1 MSSKL
6 RYKNALYGFINS
18 TYNTT
23 YNMNMTSEELTLS
36 LGDPSTSID
45 LHYIMYI
52 LTIIVG
58 IIGLIIITHACY
70 STILDFK
77 EGKYS
82 TNKYVSLL
90 RNVFKKYK
98 TDVLLPMHK
107 AKASPFIGPYPA
119 TENPPKLEDSNITFR
134 FHRHKLSFNEPE
146 TYITITINESK

>member
-6 RYKNALYGFINS
+6 RYKNALYGFTNYTYNS
-18 TYNTT
+18 TYNT
-23 YNMNMTSEELTLS
+23 NMTSEELTLS

-52 LTIIVG
+52 LTIIAG
-58 IIGLIIITHACY
+58 IIGLIITMYACY
-70 STILDFK
+70 RTIK

-90 RNVFKKYK
+90 RNWCKKYK

-134 FHRHKLSFNEPE
+134 YHRQKLSFNEPE